1 LYSKTG
7 KPYWPVNQKKARVI
21 RMRNAMSPEVQAA
34 LEQCRW
40 MIQKGSKSFSLAA
53 RVFDSEIRDAA
64 FFLYGWCR
72 YCDDQVDQAGKTEN
86 QDELAKRVKALKEST
101 ASAFCFPQQREPV
114 FVALQYIAHRYG
126 IAAHYA
132 LELIEGMAMDVRGTR
147 YGTLK
152 ELIFY
157 CYRVAGTVGLMM
169 SHVMGLRDET
179 ALKHA
184 ADLGIAMQLTNI
196 ARDITEDAAMGRIY
210 LPLSWLQEAGI
221 RCEEIAAPEHREKLA
236 MLTQRLLREADRYYR
251 SGDLGLWYLSF
262 RSACAVA
269 AGRHV
274 YSEIGSSLLR
284 KGARA
289 WDERTYVTGSLKL
302 WVVLRGIAS
311 IIRSV
316 PGRIRRPWSP
326 GPLRMIWKY
335 SNVE

>member
-1 LYSKTG
+1 MS
-7 KPYWPVNQKKARVI
+7 P
-21 RMRNAMSPEVQAA
+21 MREGMSPEIQAA

-40 MIQKGSKSFSLAA
+40 MIRKGSKSFSLAA
-53 RVFDSEIRDAA
+53 QLFDSDIRDAA

-86 QDELAKRVKALKEST
+86 QEDLAKRVKALKDNT
-101 ASAFCFPQQREPV
+101 ASAFSFAQQREPV

-126 IAAHYA
+126 IPAHYA

-152 ELIFY
+152 ELLLY

-169 SHVMGLRDET
+169 SHVMGLRDER

-210 LPLSWLQEAGI
+210 LPLSWLHEA
-221 RCEEIAAPEHREKLA
+221 EIPPEDIALPEHREKLA
-236 MLTQRLLREADRYYR
+236 MLTLRLLREAGRYYR
-251 SGDLGLWYLSF
+251 SGDTGLWYLSF

-269 AGRHV
+269 AAQHV
-274 YSEIGSSLLR
+274 YAEIGSLLIK

-289 WDERTYVTGSLKL
+289 WDQRTYVTGPLKV
-302 WVVLRGIAS
+302 WVVLRGVLRLL
-311 IIRSV
+311 RSV
-316 PGRIRRPWSP
+316 PGRLWRPWSP
-326 GPLRMIWKY
+326 APLRMVWKY